1 MKIAVHNSN
10 NELDDF
16 IIYLMLMQN
25 TIPIAEELNSLSV
38 YMTFKKMKH
47 YKNNVFFR

>member
-1 MKIAVHNSN
+1 MKIAVHNRN

-16 IIYLMLMQN
+16 IIYLVLKQN
-25 TIPIAEELNSLSV
+25 TIPIAEELNSLFV